1 MPRDATIYRVL
12 IASPSDVCE
21 EREAARN
28 IIYEWN
34 ASHSIDMSIM
44 LEPVLW
50 ETYVHP
56 ELGDR
61 PQSIINKQIVSD
73 ADVLVGMFWTKV
85 GTSTGA
91 FESGTIEEIEQFIE
105 SQKPAMIYFSNRE
118 VQLDQV
124 DLSQYYKLREFKERS
139 KSSGVISTY
148 KDVPEFKLKLIR
160 DISKIAFKLR
170 QFGINGEESF
180 SQKNKQTASNYVYEI
195 DKNRLRVQ
203 ADLLYDL
210 DVKSIEKA
218 ISYIRRSNPMKTIK
232 ILDLGCADGY
242 VTYTRFSKLDNVQV
256 EGIDISKNAI
266 EEANRDYASEKL
278 KFSVANI
285 EDVRYHPEGY
295 DLIYCA
301 LVLHHLE
308 NPEGVMHRLWSFLNP
323 NGCLIVRGSD
333 DGTKLNYPQNDDLD
347 FLLQST
353 NQINGSSDRQY
364 GRKIYTHMTSL
375 EPEPTNIEMDF
386 KVDTTVNM
394 GVDERS
400 NYYFSCY
407 SFRAKY
413 ANSLTNNPN
422 TTGTNIKTTKKLQK
436 IIEDQ
441 KDRFV
446 NEKRLFFMNVQNIAI
461 AYKP

>member
-12 IASPSDVCE
+12 IASPSDVFE

-73 ADVLVGMFWTKV
+73 ADVLIGMFWTKI

-105 SQKPAMIYFSNRE
+105 SQKPAMIYFSKRE
-118 VQLDQV
+118 APLDQV
-124 DLSQYYKLREFKERS
+124 DISQLNKLRKFKRRCER
-139 KSSGVISTY
+139 SGVISTY
-148 KDVPEFKLKLIR
+148 KDAPEFKLKLIQ
-160 DISKIAFKLR
+160 DISKIAFKLG
-170 QFGINGEESF
+170 QFDINGGESF
-180 SQKNKQTASNYVYEI
+180 SKKNKQTASSYVYEI

-218 ISYIRRSNPMKTIK
+218 ILYIRRSNPMKTIK
-232 ILDLGCADGY
+232 ILDVGCADGY

-266 EEANRDYASEKL
+266 EEANRDYASEKF

-295 DLIYCA
+295 DLMFCT

-308 NPEGVMHRLWSFLNP
+308 NPEGAMHRLWSFLNP

-333 DGTKLNYPQNDDLD
+333 DGTKLNYPQDDDLD

-353 NQINGSSDRQY
+353 NQIKGSSDRQY

-386 KVDTTVNM
+386 KVDTTVNINAEARLNCYL
-394 GVDERS
+394 D
-400 NYYFSCY
+400 NY
-407 SFRAKY
+407 SFRANY
-413 ANSLTNNPN
+413 ANRVANGHNATSAD
-422 TTGTNIKTTKKLQK
+422 IKLAKKLQK
-436 IIEDQ
+436 IIEYQ

-461 AYKP
+461 AYKA